1 MPDYHII
8 LPSKPIVLSEDSTS
22 GTYEIDGLYPG
33 YGQTLG
39 NALRRIILSSLP
51 GYAITSIKIDGV
63 SHEFS
68 VIDGVKED
76 VVTICLNLKK
86 IRFKV
91 AGDEPFELTISAK
104 GQKELTGADIQA
116 PGQVEVISKEQK
128 IATLTDKNSTFQAVV
143 RIEKGMGYV
152 PKEELKEDKA
162 EIGTIVLDTIFAPIR
177 RVYYEVEPMRVG
189 NRTDYNK
196 LRIFVET
203 DGVLN
208 PREALEYAIK
218 IMIDQL
224 KAIVGFQ
231 EPETEEEVIVTKK
244 EVDVDE
250 GEEIDILKTK
260 VEDLDLSVRTQ
271 KALAGASIRTV
282 AGLSR
287 KTARELLEISGLG
300 EKGVQEIR
308 KALSEL
314 GVTLK

>member
-8 LPSKPIVLSEDSTS
+8 LPSKPVVLSEDNTS
-22 GTYEIDGLYPG
+22 GSYEIDGLYPG

-63 SHEFS
+63 PHEFS

-86 IRFKV
+86 VRFKV
-91 AGDEPFELTISAK
+91 VGDEPLELTISAK
-104 GQKELTGADIQA
+104 GQKEITAGDIQA
-116 PGQVEVISKEQK
+116 PGQVEVVNKGLK
-128 IATLTDKNSTFQAVV
+128 IATLTNKNSSFQAVI
-143 RIEKGMGYV
+143 RIEKGMGYLS
-152 PKEELKEDKA
+152 KEALKEDKA
-162 EIGTIVLDTIFAPIR
+162 EIGTIVLDTIFTPIR

-203 DGVLN
+203 DGVLP
-208 PREALEYAIK
+208 PREAVECAIR

-224 KAIVGFQ
+224 KAIVGFK
-231 EPETEEEVIVTKK
+231 EPEIEEEIT
-244 EVDVDE
+244 ESSNQEEEDE
-250 GEEIDILKTK
+250 TDIPKTK
-260 VEDLDLSVRTQ
+260 IEDLDLSVRTQ

-282 AGLSR
+282 AGLTKKSD
-287 KTARELLEISGLG
+287 EDLLDVSGLG
-300 EKGVQEIR
+300 EKGIQEIKR
-308 KALSEL
+308 ALSEL
-314 GVTLK
+314 GLTLK